1 MRETGHWGLGPG
13 NRSPRRRHRALRC
26 SALRLLPT
34 ALLLGGCYQRMEDQ
48 PRVDPYEQEAF
59 FQDSL
64 GMRQV
69 PDGTV
74 YRGQI
79 AQAALSGIRA
89 SGSASDSGA
98 TGLRT
103 AFPFPVTAAVVARGR
118 ERYEIAC
125 APCHGRT
132 GYGNGMV
139 VQRGVRPPP
148 SYHTD
153 RLRQAPAGHVVD
165 VIARGYGAMYSYADR
180 VEPADRWAIAAY
192 IRALQRSQN
201 AAPADVP
208 PAVLAELATTPAP
221 RGDAPFRAPRPG
233 ELP

>member
-1 MRETGHWGLGPG
+1 MRTE
-13 NRSPRRRHRALRC
+13 NRKWKVEDRDTRRERSSMLRR
-26 SALRLLPT
+26 SILYPLFSILVSS
-34 ALLLGGCYQRMEDQ
+34 GCYQRMEDQ
-48 PRVDPYEQEAF
+48 PRVDPYEQTAF
-59 FQDSL
+59 FADSL
-64 GMRQV
+64 GMRPLPQ
-69 PDGTV
+69 GTV

-79 AQAALSGIRA
+79 AQAALSGT
-89 SGSASDSGA
+89 SASATDSAGI
-98 TGLRT
+98 GLRT

-139 VQRGVRPPP
+139 AQRGVRPPP

-153 RLRQAPAGHVVD
+153 RLRAAPVGHVVD

-201 AAPADVP
+201 AAPADL
-208 PAVLAELATTPAP
+208 PASAQAELAA
-221 RGDAPFRAPRPG
+221 AFRAPRPG

>member
-1 MRETGHWGLGPG
+1 MTRNEDRGLRIEDRGLRAERRGPAW
-13 NRSPRRRHRALRC
+13 RAILY
-26 SALRLLPT
+26 SLSSILFLT
-34 ALLLGGCYQRMEDQ
+34 GCYQRMEDQ
-48 PRVDPYEQEAF
+48 PRVDPYEPEAF
-59 FQDSL
+59 FPDSL
-64 GMRQV
+64 GMRQL

-79 AQAALSGIRA
+79 AQAALSGVRA
-89 SGSASDSGA
+89 SGSDSAA

-125 APCHGRT
+125 APCHGQT

-153 RLRQAPAGHVVD
+153 RLRQAPAGHFVD

-208 PAVLAELATTPAP
+208 F
-221 RGDAPFRAPRPG
+221 DAPRPG